1 MIQAFQTAVSG
12 LRASAQRLGIAA
24 ENIANS
30 RTESYIPRTAAQ
42 TVEPEHGPRVALVPV
57 SAINMANDPRAGIA
71 GLVNMPGVNL
81 AEELVETH
89 STVYAYKANLA
100 VLSVAREMNGALL
113 DRES

>member
-12 LRASAQRLGIAA
+12 LRVSAQRLGIAA

-30 RTESYIPRTAAQ
+30 RTEGYIPRTAAQ
-42 TVEPEHGPRVALVPV
+42 TVEPGRGACGGC
-57 SAINMANDPRAGIA
+57 SGQCDQNMANDLRAGIA
-71 GLVNMPGVNL
+71 GLVNMPGANL

-89 STVYAYKANLA
+89 RAAHAYKANLA